1 MPRAPIAG
9 GADDA
14 GSAGPSSSSAPKRQK
29 RNLSSPPNDDRKRQ
43 KFAQDDVTSET
54 KEQEENQNDPRRDD
68 VIRPASAEEEEE
80 QEAEGREDEVP
91 ILVTCNRNEGLL
103 YLSKLRVVVN
113 ERCRKKCIR
122 TGSTWWTPN
131 EFQVVSGRGAAKD
144 WKRTVKHSGQ
154 RLKALLANGVLCLD
168 ASPPKC
174 LCSPCCQLTVR
185 HQSHHH
191 HPQADSE
198 TD

>member
-68 VIRPASAEEEEE
+68 VIRPASAEEEE